1 MVTLQ
6 SAKCLILASV
16 QLIGNLSKEL
26 NGAMLAIETVFQRGW
41 NLLWLENDS
50 LLVIQ
55 AFRNPDLVP
64 WKLTKR

>member
-1 MVTLQ
+1 MTVMGCFSL
-6 SAKCLILASV
+6 
-16 QLIGNLSKEL
+16 NLSVSIVLHAEL

-41 NLLWLENDS
+41 NRLWLENDS